1 MIFDKLFK
9 LVFARA
15 ETKCSF
21 LSANMFLRFQCKI
34 MAFSEVETKCLL
46 FGRIATQ
53 ILKEGETGSIKY

>member
-1 MIFDKLFK
+1 VIFDKLFK

-34 MAFSEVETKCLL
+34 ITFSEVETKCLL
-46 FGRIATQ
+46 FERLATQ
-53 ILKEGETGSIKY
+53 KQAQ